1 MNYIMGGECKHN
13 ERMDINPIC
22 CKKDGFPANLIT
34 QNYSPPIGWEG
45 QGGIFRKEIDA
56 SMFEPMTL

>member
-13 ERMDINPIC
+13 ERMDINPIYG
-22 CKKDGFPANLIT
+22 KKDRYPANLIA

-45 QGGIFRKEIDA
+45 QGGLFRKRRYA
-56 SMFEPMTL
+56 SMFEPITL